1 ALARRVRWRCW
12 WRRLAGCRRR
22 MTDRVAPKAI
32 GPPDARRC
40 RSDPR
45 RHIRQLCAPAVS
57 DNRVLTRREAWPGA
71 GQRLLSD
78 AEIGDGEVPRVML
91 HELEHPCPP
100 TILSKSGLNVCFW
113 HKADMATASGDVRF
127 RVNSGH

>member
-1 ALARRVRWRCW
+1 ALARRVRWRYW

-22 MTDRVAPKAI
+22 MTDRAAPKAI

-57 DNRVLTRREAWPGA
+57 DNQLPTRHEAWPA
-71 GQRLLSD
+71 ARQRLLPD
-78 AEIGDGEVPRVML
+78 AEIADGEVSRVML

-100 TILSKSGLNVCFW
+100 SIISKNSLNVRFW
-113 HKADMATASGDVRF
+113 HKADIATDSTNVRF
-127 RVNSGH
+127 WG